1 MAIKMDK
8 IIKRELWRSIAV
20 LFFTMLIMAY
30 IVTKTSIPANFFT
43 VIGIPILVTA
53 IIFLLLIYLGKK
65 LTKN

>member
-1 MAIKMDK
+1 M
-8 IIKRELWRSIAV
+8 LYSIFGLLKQKEGDFLV

-43 VIGIPILVTA
+43 VMGIPILVTA
-53 IIFLLLIYLGKK
+53 ITFLLLVYLGKK